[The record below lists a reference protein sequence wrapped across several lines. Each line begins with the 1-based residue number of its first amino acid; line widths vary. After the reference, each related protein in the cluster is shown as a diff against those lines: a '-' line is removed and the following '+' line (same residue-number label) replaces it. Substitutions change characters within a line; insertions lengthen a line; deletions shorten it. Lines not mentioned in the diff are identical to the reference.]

1 MAILNLTPDSF
12 SDGGTH
18 DSASSSL
25 LDTLRKY
32 VQDGATIID
41 VGGQS
46 SRPGAMETSAEEEA
60 DRILP
65 AIKLIRSNPEFDNT
79 IISVDTYRA
88 SVAKVAVEAG
98 AHVVNDISA
107 GLMDPEMLST
117 VASLGCTVILGHMRG
132 TPMTMTKLTDYGP
145 SVSQKVGQEL
155 LARFRAAEEAGIYR
169 WRIILDPGI
178 GFAKNQ
184 EQNLEILRDFGKLRQ
199 TEGLVGLPWCVGSS
213 RKGFIGKVTG
223 VDEPKERVVG
233 SAMCVAAAIQ
243 GGADI
248 VRAHDVKETA
258 EAIKMADAIWRV
270 EEKQRSQIYP
280 DYVSQDSSKVD
291 ETGES
296 RSSSFSDL

>member
-12 SDGGTH
+12 SDGGIQE
-18 DSASSSL
+18 SAPSAL
-25 LDTLRKY
+25 LDTLRRC

-46 SRPGAMETSAEEEA
+46 SRPGATEVSAEEEA
-60 DRILP
+60 GRVIP
-65 AIKLIRSNPEFDNT
+65 AIKLIRSNPEFDKI

-88 SVAKVAVEAG
+88 SVARAAVEAG
-98 AHVVNDISA
+98 AHIINDVSA

-132 TPMTMTKLTDYGP
+132 TPLTMAKLTNYGS
-145 SVSQKVGQEL
+145 SVSRKVGEEL

-184 EQNLEILRDFGKLRQ
+184 VQNLEILRAFSKLRE
-199 TEGLVGLPWCVGSS
+199 TEGLEGLPWCVGSS
-213 RKGFIGKVTG
+213 RKGFIGNITG
-223 VDEPKERVVG
+223 IVVQKERVVG
-233 SAMCVAAAIQ
+233 STTCAVAAIQ
-243 GGADI
+243 GGAEI

-270 EEKQRSQIYP
+270 EEKRESQKPTENHSLKLP
-280 DYVSQDSSKVD
+280 DLQEVQI
-291 ETGES
+291 
-296 RSSSFSDL
+296 